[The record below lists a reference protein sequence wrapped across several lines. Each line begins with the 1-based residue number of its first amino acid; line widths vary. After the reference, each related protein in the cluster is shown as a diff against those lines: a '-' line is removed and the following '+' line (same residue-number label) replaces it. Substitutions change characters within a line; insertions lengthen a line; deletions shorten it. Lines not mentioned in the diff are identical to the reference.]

1 MMELIAY
8 THCDYTG
15 WFIYILDFSYF
26 QRDQLCTLE
35 VVHQHGVN
43 LEFLNR

>member
-8 THCDYTG
+8 THCDYIG

-26 QRDQLCTLE
+26 RETSYVPWKWFISME
-35 VVHQHGVN
+35 SI
-43 LEFLNR
+43 